1 MNVSIVTLFPELY
14 SPFLATSLVGKA
26 QEHGHAN
33 ISLINMFSMV
43 EPKERIDSPTFGHG
57 AGMLIKPEI
66 VEKAIEQQEAKHGE
80 AFKIFFSPAGKK
92 LDQNLLKH
100 IYEESS
106 KKKHVML
113 LPARYEGMDA
123 RVEQVYADCLVSI
136 GDFVLMGGDLPAMV
150 LLEGLLRYVPGV
162 IGKQS
167 SVEQDSFSGPFV
179 DNPEYTSPV
188 VWKGLEVPEVIRSGD
203 HKKIQVWQKNQAVE
217 KTIIH
222 HFEWLRS
229 HIESK
234 DDIDISAEYMPHHY
248 AILMHDQVNLPDG
261 TVGTSSVTSIDIH
274 DIARSAT
281 TYGIKKYFIVTP
293 LADQQKIIAK
303 LLNFWHTS
311 IGIQYN
317 NNRHEA
323 LKNVTLVSTFED
335 ALNCIKNDE
344 SASPLVIATAAKRYK
359 HASRITYHDQEKVWS
374 LKRPIALVFGTARG
388 LSSQLLDSCDYLLEP
403 IESFSKF
410 NHLSVRSAAAIVFDR
425 WLGINRVKNIT

>member
-1 MNVSIVTLFPELY
+1 MKVSIVTLFPELY
-14 SPFLATSLVGKA
+14 TSFLSTSLVGKA
-26 QEHGHAN
+26 QEQRYVN
-33 ISLINMFSMV
+33 ISLLNMFSMV

-66 VEKAIEQQEAKHGE
+66 VTKAIEQQEEMHGE

-92 LDQNLLKH
+92 LDQNMLKH
-100 IYEESS
+100 IYQEGA
-106 KKKHVML
+106 KKKHIML

-123 RVEQVYADCLVSI
+123 RVEQVYADCIVSI

-167 SVEQDSFSGPFV
+167 SVEHDSFSGPFV

-188 VWKGLEVPEVIRSGD
+188 LWKGLEVPEVIRSGD
-203 HKKIQVWQKNQAVE
+203 HKKIETWQKNQAVE
-217 KTIIH
+217 KTVMH
-222 HFEWLRS
+222 HFEWLRN
-229 HIESK
+229 HVESRE
-234 DDIDISAEYMPHHY
+234 DIDISSEYIPHHY

-261 TVGTSSVTSIDIH
+261 TIGTSSVTSIDIH

-303 LLNFWHTS
+303 LLNFWHTG
-311 IGIQYN
+311 IGIEYN

-323 LKNVTLVSTFED
+323 LKNVVVVSSIED
-335 ALNCIKNDE
+335 ALASIENDE
-344 SASPLVIATAAKRYK
+344 ARKPVIIATAAKRYK
-359 HASRITYHDQEKVWS
+359 HASRITYYEQEKVWA
-374 LKRPIALVFGTARG
+374 LKRPVALIFGTARG
-388 LSSQLLDSCDYLLEP
+388 LSTQLLDSCDYLLEP
-403 IESFSKF
+403 IEGFSKF